1 MHSEGPWENLSFEF
15 ALCFCL
21 DPRELARERNRGW
34 RQKGLTDSILLLLCT
49 SESCF
54 LLVTHFVC
62 HIPALERV
70 KGEPEAGKVFVVS

>member
-1 MHSEGPWENLSFEF
+1 MHSKGPWENLSFES

-21 DPRELARERNRGW
+21 GPRELARERKRGW

-49 SESCF
+49 SESSF

-62 HIPALERV
+62 HLPVLERV
-70 KGEPEAGKVFVVS
+70 KDEPEAGKVCAVS